1 MTVDQP
7 LFAAPK
13 PIDIITPQKP
23 KNNST
28 DENKGNTEQTQ
39 NKHGKPL
46 LNSYKALMPETTDL
60 KVFVMKE
67 VYINKHFTDLSSR
80 LDLGKYDKE
89 IATLREDCALK
100 NYIIKIFAEN
110 LPKYKILSIKL
121 IKKTTIQITMM

>member
-80 LDLGKYDKE
+80 IDLGKYDKE

-100 NYIIKIFAEN
+100 NYIIKIFAE
-110 LPKYKILSIKL
+110 KYKILSIKL

>member
-7 LFAAPK
+7 LFAK

-80 LDLGKYDKE
+80 IDLGKYDKE

-110 LPKYKILSIKL
+110 LPKYKILPIEL
-121 IKKTTIQITMM
+121 IKKTTI

>member
-80 LDLGKYDKE
+80 IDLGKYDKE

-100 NYIIKIFAEN
+100 NYIIKIFAE
-110 LPKYKILSIKL
+110 KYKILSIKL
-121 IKKTTIQITMM
+121 IKKTTIQITMT

>member
-7 LFAAPK
+7 LFAK

-80 LDLGKYDKE
+80 IDLGKYDKE
-89 IATLREDCALK
+89 IATLREDCALR

-121 IKKTTIQITMM
+121 IKKTTIQITMT

>member
-13 PIDIITPQKP
+13 PIDIITPQKT

-67 VYINKHFTDLSSR
+67 VYVNKHFTDLSSR
-80 LDLGKYDKE
+80 IDLGKYDKE

-100 NYIIKIFAEN
+100 NYIIKIFAE
-110 LPKYKILSIKL
+110 KYKILSIKL
-121 IKKTTIQITMM
+121 IKKTTIQITMT

>member
-1 MTVDQP
+1 
-7 LFAAPK
+7 
-13 PIDIITPQKP
+13 
-23 KNNST
+23 
-28 DENKGNTEQTQ
+28 
-39 NKHGKPL
+39 
-46 LNSYKALMPETTDL
+46 MPETTDL

-80 LDLGKYDKE
+80 IDLGKYDKE

-121 IKKTTIQITMM
+121 IKKTTSQITMM